1 MKLSWFDRFLARV
14 APQQALKRI
23 RARAA
28 VDTLARHYEAAAQG
42 RRTSG
47 WARTTGDANT
57 VALGALAE
65 MRMHARDLIR
75 NNAWARRAQRVIA
88 NNTAGWGIVAKPAG
102 ANPEDVARAA
112 ELWKT
117 WAESTECDSEGR
129 HTFYSLQHLAMKTVP
144 ESGEILIRRRW
155 RRLSDGLTIPLQ
167 LQILE
172 PDYLDH
178 TRNQSSS
185 LAGGPIIQGV
195 EYDLIGRRAAYWL
208 YPNHPGSAQGTAAS
222 ARVPASEVLQVFYP
236 ERAGQA
242 RGVSWFA
249 PAILNLKDLDEYDD
263 AELMKQKIAAC
274 FAAFVTDVDGS
285 GSGIG
290 EPSTTNELV
299 ETFEPGMIQKLPPGK
314 DVTFGN
320 PPQVVADSFA
330 ARNLRRVAAGL
341 GVTYEDLTGDYSLV
355 NFSSA
360 RLARLSHWANVY
372 DWRHNMLIP
381 SFCDPVWSWA
391 MEAAILA
398 GEISEAPAAQWTPPP
413 MPMIEPDKEGL
424 AYSRLIRNGV
434 MTLSE
439 VIREQGGDPAAHLA
453 EYAADNATLDRLEIM
468 LDSDPRKTSAAGLTQ
483 EPAGLTRTPPTP
495 PDAGAK

>member
-1 MKLSWFDRFLARV
+1 MKLSWLDRFLARV
-14 APQQALKRI
+14 APQAALNRI

-28 VDTLARHYEAAAQG
+28 VETLARHYEAAAQG

-57 VALGALAE
+57 VSLSALAE
-65 MRMHARDLIR
+65 TRMHARDLIR

-88 NNTAGWGIVAKPAG
+88 NNTAGWGIVAKPVGLNAG
-102 ANPEDVARAA
+102 EVARAA
-112 ELWKT
+112 ELWKA

-129 HTFYSLQHLAMKTVP
+129 HTFYSIQHLAMKTIP
-144 ESGEILIRRRW
+144 EAGEILIRRRW
-155 RRLSDGLTIPLQ
+155 RRSGDGLTIPLQ

-172 PDYLDH
+172 PDHLDH
-178 TRNQSSS
+178 SKNVTASQ
-185 LAGGPIIQGV
+185 AGGPIIQGV
-195 EYDLIGRRAAYWL
+195 EYDKIGRRAAYWL
-208 YPNHPGSAQGTAAS
+208 FPVHPGSGRS
-222 ARVPASEVLQVFYP
+222 VGVSERISASEVLQVFYP

-285 GSGIG
+285 GAPIG
-290 EPSTTNELV
+290 ESSATDELV
-299 ETFEPGMIQKLPPGK
+299 ETFEPGMVAKLPPGK
-314 DVTFGN
+314 EVTFGT

-341 GVTYEDLTGDYSLV
+341 GVTYEDLTGDYSQV

-360 RLARLSHWANVY
+360 RLARLSHWANVH
-372 DWRHNMLIP
+372 DWRWNMLIP
-381 SFCDPVWSWA
+381 SLCEPVWRWA
-391 MEAAILA
+391 MEAAVLA
-398 GEISEAPAAQWTPPP
+398 GEISAPLAAQWTPPP

-424 AYSRLIRNGV
+424 AYSRLVRNGV
-434 MTLSE
+434 MTLPE
-439 VIREQGGDPAAHLA
+439 VIREQGRDPDAQLQEMAEWNAKVDAAGVK
-453 EYAADNATLDRLEIM
+453 LDC
-468 LDSDPRKTSAAGLTQ
+468 DPRHTTGAGQ
-483 EPAGLTRTPPTP
+483 AQQGG
-495 PDAGAK
+495 DSGAK

>member
-1 MKLSWFDRFLARV
+1 MRLTWFDRFLARM
-14 APQQALKRI
+14 APQTALKRI

-28 VDTLARHYEAAAQG
+28 VETFARHYEAASPG

-47 WARTTGDANT
+47 WARTAGDANV

-88 NNTAGWGIVAKPAG
+88 NNTAGWGIVAKPVG
-102 ANPEDVARAA
+102 PNPEDVARAS
-112 ELWKT
+112 ELWKA
-117 WAESTECDSEGR
+117 WAESTECESEGR
-129 HTFYSLQHLAMKTVP
+129 HTFYSLQHLAMKTIP
-144 ESGEILIRRRW
+144 EAGELLIRRRW
-155 RRLSDGLTIPLQ
+155 RRTSDGMTIPLQ
-167 LQILE
+167 LQVLE
-172 PDYLDH
+172 PDHLDH
-178 TRNQSSS
+178 TRNQNSSQ
-185 LAGGPIIQGV
+185 AGGPIIQGV

-208 YPNHPGSAQGTAAS
+208 YPIHPGSGRGTPAS
-222 ARVPASEVLQVFYP
+222 ERIAASEVLHVFYP

-242 RGVSWFA
+242 RGVSWFST
-249 PAILNLKDLDEYDD
+249 AILNLKDLDEYDD

-285 GSGIG
+285 SAPLG
-290 EPSTTNELV
+290 EPSTANEIV

-314 DVTFGN
+314 EVTFGT

-341 GVTYEDLTGDYSLV
+341 GVTYEDLTGDYSQV

-360 RLARLSHWANVY
+360 RLARLSHWANVH

-381 SFCDPVWSWA
+381 LFCQRVWDWA
-391 MEAAILA
+391 MEAAVFA
-398 GEISEAPAAQWTPPP
+398 GELTEAVGVQWTPPP

-439 VIREQGGDPAAHLA
+439 AIREQGGDPAAHLM
-453 EYAADNATLDRLEIM
+453 EYAADNAELDRLGIK
-468 LDSDPRKTSAAGLTQ
+468 LDCDPRYTTGAGQAQQSSAVP
-483 EPAGLTRTPPTP
+483 PAGDP
-495 PDAGAK
+495 GVK

>member
-1 MKLSWFDRFLARV
+1 MKLTWLDRFLARV
-14 APQQALKRI
+14 APQTALNRI

-28 VDTLARHYEAAAQG
+28 VETLARHYEAAAQG

-57 VALGALAE
+57 VALGALTE

-75 NNAWARRAQRVIA
+75 NNAWARRGQRVIA
-88 NNTAGWGIVAKPAG
+88 NNTAGWGIVAKPVG
-102 ANPEDVARAA
+102 GNTNEMARFAD
-112 ELWKT
+112 LWKA
-117 WAESTECDSEGR
+117 WAESTECDTEGR
-129 HTFYSLQHLAMKTVP
+129 HTFYSIQHLAMKTIP
-144 ESGEILIRRRW
+144 EAGEFLIRRRW
-155 RRLSDGLTIPLQ
+155 RRSSDGLTIPLQ
-167 LQILE
+167 LQVLE
-172 PDYLDH
+172 PDHLDH
-178 TRNQSSS
+178 TRNQTSSQ
-185 LAGGPIIQGV
+185 AGGPIIQGV

-208 YPNHPGSAQGTAAS
+208 FPTHPGSGRGTTAS
-222 ARVPASEVLQVFYP
+222 ERIAASEVLQVFYP

-242 RGVSWFA
+242 RGVSWYA

-285 GSGIG
+285 GTPLG
-290 EPSTTNELV
+290 EPSSTDELV
-299 ETFEPGMIQKLPPGK
+299 ETFEPGMVAKLPPGK
-314 DVTFGN
+314 EVTFGT
-320 PPQVVADSFA
+320 PPQVVADTFA

-341 GVTYEDLTGDYSLV
+341 GVTYEDLTGDYSQV

-381 SFCDPVWSWA
+381 SLCEPVWRWA
-391 MEAAILA
+391 VEAAVLA
-398 GEISEAPAAQWTPPP
+398 GEISSPLAAQWTPPP

-434 MTLSE
+434 MTLPE
-439 VIREQGGDPAAHLA
+439 VIREQGKDPDAQFA
-453 EYAADNATLDRLEIM
+453 EMAETNATLDTLGIK
-468 LDSDPRKTSAAGLTQ
+468 LDCDPRYTTGAGQAQQSGTGLAAN
-483 EPAGLTRTPPTP
+483 
-495 PDAGAK
+495 DSGAK